1 MSEIK
6 LFKLNGKSA
15 AEVAGQAVALEKSL
29 QTLIELNLETFLGVR
44 LITSEH
50 RTGKSHGGRTDT
62 LGIDENHF
70 PVIIEYKRAT
80 NENVMNQG
88 LFYLDWLLDHRA
100 DFKLLTLE
108 RYGKGTAEKID
119 WTGPRLICI
128 AADFTRYDLHAV
140 QQINRNIDLVR
151 YRRFGD
157 EFLALEL
164 VHSVSMTE
172 AMDSVEE
179 DEVKP
184 KVKQTDKPV
193 TEAIAGLDAQL
204 RDVYEAMRA
213 FLMALGDDVSEK
225 MTKLYVAFRRI
236 KNFASVTVQKSS
248 LALYLKLEPTADV
261 LKEPNTRDVR
271 TIGHWGTGNLEVS
284 IRNMSDFERAK
295 QLMQKAYAG
304 S

>member
-1 MSEIK
+1 
-6 LFKLNGKSA
+6 
-15 AEVAGQAVALEKSL
+15 
-29 QTLIELNLETFLGVR
+29 
-44 LITSEH
+44 
-50 RTGKSHGGRTDT
+50 
-62 LGIDENHF
+62 
-70 PVIIEYKRAT
+70 
-80 NENVMNQG
+80 
-88 LFYLDWLLDHRA
+88 
-100 DFKLLTLE
+100 
-108 RYGKGTAEKID
+108 
-119 WTGPRLICI
+119 
-128 AADFTRYDLHAV
+128 
-140 QQINRNIDLVR
+140 
-151 YRRFGD
+151 
-157 EFLALEL
+157 
-164 VHSVSMTE
+164 
-172 AMDSVEE
+172 MDSVEE

>member
-50 RTGKSHGGRTDT
+50 RTGKSHGGRIDT